1 MLIYV
6 VSLEFEYLNT
16 NRYSNKII
24 LIQDYWIQRAYV
36 GDLLGLVDI
45 FSRDSDLTTSVV
57 RLCVGGW
64 VCLIP

>member
-45 FSRDSDLTTSVV
+45 FQS
-57 RLCVGGW
+57 G
-64 VCLIP
+64 